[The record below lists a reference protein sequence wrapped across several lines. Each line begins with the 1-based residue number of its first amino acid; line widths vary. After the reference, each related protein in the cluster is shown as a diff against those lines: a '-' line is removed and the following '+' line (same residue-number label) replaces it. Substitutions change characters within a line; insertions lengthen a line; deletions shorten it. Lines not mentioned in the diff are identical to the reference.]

1 MPQTREWGRRFGGG
15 ASKLAF
21 ELLRNSAAAGTGRR
35 SGLEWT
41 RPLVGGAL
49 TSAFELLRTCASR
62 LAFEL
67 LRNSV
72 AVAAVA
78 GRKSRPAR
86 RFGFTVRSAA
96 RP

>member
-1 MPQTREWGRRFGGG
+1 MPQTREWARRFGGG
-15 ASKLAF
+15 ASRLAF
-21 ELLRNSAAAGTGRR
+21 ELLRNSAAGKGRR

-86 RFGFTVRSAA
+86 RFGFAVRSAT